1 MYENVALWLFGEE
14 GINQSFSF
22 LSPCFP
28 SIHKFLHTGI
38 CIILPSSIPKILKS
52 WLRKQSV
59 FTFQHRLCPEKTK
72 THMRLF
78 PKRHVSSCFHGTC
91 GMLLN

>member
-1 MYENVALWLFGEE
+1 MYENVAMWLFGEE
-14 GINQSFSF
+14 GINQQLSF

-38 CIILPSSIPKILKS
+38 CITVPFSILKILKS

-59 FTFQHRLCPEKTK
+59 FTFQHSLCPEKTM
-72 THMRLF
+72 TNVRLF
-78 PKRHVSSCFHGTC
+78 PKKGMFHAVFMALVEC
-91 GMLLN
+91 C